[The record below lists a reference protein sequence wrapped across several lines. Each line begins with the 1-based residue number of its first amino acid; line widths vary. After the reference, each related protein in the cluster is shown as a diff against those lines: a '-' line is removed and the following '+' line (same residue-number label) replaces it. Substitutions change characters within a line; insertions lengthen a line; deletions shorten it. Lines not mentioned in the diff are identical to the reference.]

1 MLSYQQRVIDEKAEL
16 DERLVK
22 LNKFFATGTF
32 SELSQ
37 DEQDRLHRQSK
48 VMKRYS
54 EILGQ
59 RIEAFSGTTS
69 VDAQSK
75 GEVGCDIA

>member
-16 DERLVK
+16 DERLVNL
-22 LNKFFATGTF
+22 LNFPNF
-32 SELSQ
+32 EDLPQ
-37 DEQDRLHRQSK
+37 DEQDRMWRQAK
-48 VMKRYS
+48 AMKRYS

-69 VDAQSK
+69 
-75 GEVGCDIA
+75 GEFDCDIT

>member
-22 LNKFFATGTF
+22 INKFFATGTF
-32 SELSQ
+32 AELPQ
-37 DEQDRLHRQSK
+37 DEQDRMQRQAK

-59 RIEAFSGTTS
+59 RIDAFLGTTS
-69 VDAQSK
+69 VDSPSK
-75 GEVGCDIA
+75 GEVSCDIA